1 MQNKSLYQFFLFFF
15 FNISH
20 NELHSFE
27 AKKNYDYVKM
37 KEYD

>member
-1 MQNKSLYQFFLFFF
+1 MQNKSLYQFFFD
-15 FNISH
+15 ISH

-27 AKKNYDYVKM
+27 TKKNYDYVKM